1 MLRQDPGLRTVE
13 EGTVSRYGIAM
24 NKHHTYFV
32 RYVNGVLDKLAHRI
46 RKVEIEG
53 SARPGR

>member
-1 MLRQDPGLRTVE
+1 VN
-13 EGTVSRYGIAM
+13 EGIELCTMFGADEA
-24 NKHHTYFV
+24 H